1 MKKRLTKKEMIE
13 KRNSDFEINRRLN
26 RVKVMSVFMSSKLHF
41 NCNLQNELKG
51 CTPMLFSYF
60 ADDISYVSNE
70 LRKRNQGGVKG
81 WYENQKDIAEN
92 YK

>member
-13 KRNSDFEINRRLN
+13 KRNSDFEIDRRLT
-26 RVKVMSVFMSSKLHF
+26 RVFMLSVFMSGKLHF
-41 NCNLQNELKG
+41 NSELQDELKG
-51 CTPMLFSYF
+51 CMSMLFSYF
-60 ADDISYVSNE
+60 VDDISCVSEE
-70 LRKRNQGGVKG
+70 LRKRKQGGVKG

>member
-13 KRNSDFEINRRLN
+13 KRNSDFEISRRLN
-26 RVKVMSVFMSSKLHF
+26 RVSMMSIFMSSELYF
-41 NCNLQNELKG
+41 NHGLQNELKG
-51 CTPMLFSYF
+51 CVPMLFSYF